1 MTTCR
6 HCGARIRWVVTAKRG
21 KPMPLDAEPSPEGNV
36 VLRADG
42 AAVGARHPGP

>member
-21 KPMPLDAEPSPEGNV
+21 KPMPLDADPTPEG
-36 VLRADG
+36 
-42 AAVGARHPGP
+42 